1 MGLITNEAEFIQY
14 LKLMMGNPVT
24 NVEVA
29 DSQFS
34 QCIYD
39 SIQQF
44 QEFNYGEGNVR
55 DVLTINLI
63 NGVSA
68 YSLSGLGID
77 SVLDIQLTNNIY
89 NINTLFSPTHML
101 LYNQFQSGQYPG
113 GTGNGGAAGL
123 GGSSVL
129 GNYQIQMMYL
139 SEIQEMFQRRYVCDY
154 SEWSQTLKVRP
165 TPNQDDV
172 GVLMV
177 FRKESALNLYNHP
190 LVKKLALAKA
200 RQLHAWALIKYSIGI
215 PGSGTIGGGN
225 DLMSRAVQDEK
236 DALDDIRLT
245 GDSPMFFVG

>member
-77 SVLDIQLTNNIY
+77 SVLDIQLSNGIY
-89 NINTLFSPTHML
+89 NINQLFSPTHML
-101 LYNQFQSGQYPG
+101 LYNQFQTQYPG
-113 GTGNGGAAGL
+113 GTGNGGAAGM
-123 GGSSVL
+123 GGASVL

-139 SEIQEMFQRRYVCDY
+139 ISF
-154 SEWSQTLKVRP
+154 
-165 TPNQDDV
+165 
-172 GVLMV
+172 
-177 FRKESALNLYNHP
+177 
-190 LVKKLALAKA
+190 
-200 RQLHAWALIKYSIGI
+200 
-215 PGSGTIGGGN
+215 TI
-225 DLMSRAVQDEK
+225 
-236 DALDDIRLT
+236 
-245 GDSPMFFVG
+245 

>member
-1 MGLITNEAEFIQY
+1 MGLITNEAEFISY
-14 LKLMMGNPVT
+14 IKRMLGNPVI

-29 DSQFS
+29 DINVTD
-34 QCIYD
+34 CIYD
-39 SIQQF
+39 AI
-44 QEFNYGEGNVR
+44 QEFQRYNYGEGSVR

-77 SVLDIQLTNNIY
+77 SVLDIQLTNGIY
-89 NINTLFSPTHML
+89 NINQLFSPTHML

-123 GGSSVL
+123 GGSGVL

-165 TPNQDDV
+165 TPNQDDI
-172 GVLMV
+172 GILMV
-177 FRKESALNLYNHP
+177 FRKESAINLYNHP
-190 LVKKLALAKA
+190 LVKKLAIAKVKKIWG
-200 RQLHAWALIKYSIGI
+200 RTLSKYSISL
-215 PGSGTIGGGN
+215 PGSGSITGQEIRQEGIEE
-225 DLMSRAVQDEK
+225 EK
-236 DALDDIRLT
+236 ELIESIRME
-245 GDSPMFFVG
+245 GSPPIFLVG

>member
-55 DVLTINLI
+55 DVLTINLK

-68 YSLSGLGID
+68 YSLSGLNID
-77 SVLDIQLTNNIY
+77 SVLDIQLTNSIY
-89 NINTLFSPTHML
+89 NINQLFSPTHML

-113 GTGNGGAAGL
+113 GAGL

-154 SEWSQTLKVRP
+154 SEWSQTLNVRP

-200 RQLHAWALIKYSIGI
+200 RQLHAWALIKYSMSL
-215 PGSGTIGGGN
+215 PGGGNIGGGN

-236 DALDDIRLT
+236 DTLDDIRLT
-245 GDSPMFFVG
+245 GNPPLFFVG